1 MIGWQDPDRAK
12 VQLLWTSAYSSPVH
26 SLSRNLLREIC
37 LYLGHYEV
45 YVPAISQHLFRIF
58 NVKSRT
64 VRELYLDVIFSSG
77 AVFCFTRGLEVIVV
91 GGWPAV
97 EDVYTVNEGKAV
109 RQVSMSTARG
119 WPGIYY
125 WEGRLYVFGGNN
137 PPICSCE
144 KRVDGHWLPLPDMA
158 HERYSFNP
166 CLYRTDLW
174 LPDLYPQHKVL
185 ESFSLLNEQFRVLP
199 HTLPKQEYSNSIA
212 YMTESHE
219 LVVISTA
226 GAYVWADGEL
236 CSKEYIIKPE
246 EGIRAY
252 SPCPLLRYGAD
263 VYFSNFEQGQLGC
276 FSKEKGTLRV
286 VADFAVVT
294 G

>member
-137 PPICSCE
+137 PPICSCCCKACIPNTANNTATTLAMIYGGNQLATNTPKE
-144 KRVDGHWLPLPDMA
+144 TAKV
-158 HERYSFNP
+158 FNTTAATKPATKANHCAMTP
-166 CLYRTDLW
+166 CGA
-174 LPDLYPQHKVL
+174 KV
-185 ESFSLLNEQFRVLP
+185 
-199 HTLPKQEYSNSIA
+199 
-212 YMTESHE
+212 
-219 LVVISTA
+219 
-226 GAYVWADGEL
+226 
-236 CSKEYIIKPE
+236 
-246 EGIRAY
+246 
-252 SPCPLLRYGAD
+252 
-263 VYFSNFEQGQLGC
+263 
-276 FSKEKGTLRV
+276 
-286 VADFAVVT
+286 
-294 G
+294 